1 MLFLCFTAS
10 AGTVSA
16 VNGDGKVL
24 LSLVRQ
30 WKFVPSS
37 VLLSWKDSD
46 PNPCSWVGVKCEQ
59 NNQSVVA
66 LKLSSYGISGQLGS
80 EISYLKQLI
89 LIDLSMNSFS
99 GSIPFQLGN
108 CSFLESLDLS
118 SNWFSGEMPE
128 SVRYLKNLRFIN
140 LSNNSLTGE
149 IPQELGIHSS
159 LVQVDFSHNHFTGQ
173 IPPHLC
179 FRNHLRVLNLGQ
191 NQFQGSIPTDM
202 GKCSNL
208 TTLILEG
215 NKLSGAVPDFVDN
228 ANLLFMDLSNNSFN
242 GGIPLSTGNL
252 ANVISVDLS
261 MNNLSG
267 AIPSEMGKLVD
278 LQNLNLSHNSL
289 NGDLPSQLSNCR
301 SLLHL
306 DASHNLLN
314 GSIPSSYRSLKELS
328 TLTLSDN
335 GFTGNIP
342 NFLFEFRKLSKLQLG
357 GNMLSGD
364 IPPTIGSLGAV
375 QNLMLLNLSSNM
387 LTGEVPIQL
396 RRLIMLEQIDISCNN
411 LSGTLRFLH
420 DIQSLVFINVS
431 HNHFSGPIPSTL
443 VKFMNTSP
451 TSFAGNSGLFVNCL
465 ALNCI
470 SDSNSKTATNKR
482 SKKKRRHKTKIALI
496 ALGSSLSIVY
506 LLVIFTKILQKG
518 IMYRRLKNIYLV
530 DSLLLRDVVC
540 HHSDILKATDNL
552 NDTYIV
558 GKGGQG
564 IIYKVTLSPD
574 RVFVA
579 KKHQFGGISSGSRS
593 MAREIQTI
601 GKIRHRNLI
610 QFLGSWSG
618 KNYGL
623 TLYAY
628 MENGSLHDILHEQNP
643 RIPLHWNT
651 RFKIALGTAHG
662 LSYLHYDCCPPILHR
677 DIKPKNILL
686 DHSYEPC
693 ITDFGLAVLMKSNA
707 AAASTP
713 MLTGTAGYIA
723 PGKKLCMIDSSISNW
738 TLLCLYLKKT
748 KKMCCAI

>member
-1 MLFLCFTAS
+1 MSLSCFLLILCFSAS

-16 VNGDGKVL
+16 VNGDGKAL

-30 WKFVPSS
+30 WKIVPSS
-37 VLLSWKDSD
+37 VLLSWNDSD

-66 LKLSSYGISGQLGS
+66 LRLSSYGILGQLGS
-80 EISYLKQLI
+80 EISYLKHLN
-89 LIDLSMNSFS
+89 LIDLSRNSFS

-118 SNWFSGEMPE
+118 SNRFSGEIPA
-128 SVRYLKNLRFIN
+128 SVTNLRNLSYIN

-149 IPQELGIHSS
+149 IPKELGINSC

-173 IPPHLC
+173 TPPQLC
-179 FRNHLRVLNLGQ
+179 FRNHLSVLNLGQ
-191 NQFQGSIPTDM
+191 NQFQGTIPTDL
-202 GKCSNL
+202 GRCSNL
-208 TTLILEG
+208 KNLILGG
-215 NKLSGAVPDFVDN
+215 NKLSGAIPDFVEN

-242 GGIPLSTGNL
+242 GSIPLSTGSL
-252 ANVISVDLS
+252 TNVISVDLS
-261 MNNLSG
+261 MNMLSG
-267 AIPSEMGKLVD
+267 AIPSELGKLVD
-278 LQNLNLSHNSL
+278 LQNLNLSHNSF
-289 NGDLPSQLSNCR
+289 NGELPSQLSNCTR
-301 SLLHL
+301 LLHL

-314 GSIPSSYRSLKELS
+314 GSIPSSFKSLKELS
-328 TLTLSDN
+328 TLTLSEN
-335 GFTGNIP
+335 GLTGNIP

-357 GNMLSGD
+357 GNLLSGN
-364 IPPTIGSLGAV
+364 IPTTIGSLGAV
-375 QNLMLLNLSSNM
+375 QNLMLLNLSSNL

-443 VKFMNTSP
+443 VKFSN

-470 SDSNSKTATNKR
+470 PDNNSKSTTYKR
-482 SKKKRRHKTKIALI
+482 SKKKRHPKTKIVLI
-496 ALGSSLSIVY
+496 ALGSSLSLGY
-506 LLVIFTKILQKG
+506 LLIILTIFFFDKLLTIFTKILQKG
-518 IMYRRLKNIYLV
+518 KMYRRPKNIYRV

-540 HHSDILKATDNL
+540 LHSDILKATDNL
-552 NDTYIV
+552 NDKYIV

-564 IIYKVTLSPD
+564 TIYKVTLSPD
-574 RVFVA
+574 TVFVA

-610 QFLGSWSG
+610 RFLGSWSG

-628 MENGSLHDILHEQNP
+628 IENGSLHDILHEQNP

-686 DHSYEPC
+686 DHNYEPC
-693 ITDFGLAVLMKSNA
+693 ISNFGLSVLLKSNA
-707 AAASTP
+707 AVASTP
-713 MLTGTAGYIA
+713 MLIGTAGYIA
-723 PGKKLCMIDSSISNW
+723 PGKN
-738 TLLCLYLKKT
+738 YV
-748 KKMCCAI
+748 